1 MKASPGAKLLRR
13 TSLALSTVLIGS
25 LLQGVAT
32 PVAAAAPGLPG
43 LPASEKPVAGAKDTK
58 VKPRAQHKGPRVPT
72 ATPHSTLPKATEVT
86 TSLPAPGAKGAH
98 RFASLKGQPIGI
110 ARATSTE
117 AGKNTAKSSTASED
131 LALNGVTSRVFDS
144 RDAKRAGVEG
154 LLFALAPRAAKSSAK
169 GKAPVDVSVDYS
181 SFAQSFGGSYAS
193 RMQLVELPACAL
205 TTPERDKCRKA
216 QPVAAVNDTDQQ
228 TLTASA
234 MSLQADAPTVLAA
247 TAAAEGDKGDYKATS
262 LSPSSTWA
270 TSLNTGDFTWS
281 YDFQT
286 PEVPGGLKPSV
297 GLSYSSGAID
307 GRTGGTNN
315 QGSWVGDGFDLWP
328 GSIERRYK
336 PCTDDGVKNTDGNKP
351 GDLCWAYDNAYISF
365 NGASGELVQTGT
377 NTFKLKND
385 DGTKI
390 ARGYNTALEN
400 GDNDGEYWRV
410 TTPDGTRYYFGYNR
424 PSGWTEGDESTNST
438 WTAPV
443 YGNDTG
449 EKCHGA
455 TFAESWCQ
463 QGWRWNLDVVVDT
476 HGNAIT
482 YHYGKENNSY
492 GRNLKADD
500 DTTYVRGGYLD
511 RINYGLMASD
521 YYAKPLAQ
529 VVFDNKERCLPQTGV
544 TCASDTID
552 SKSAYWYDTPWD
564 LNCKTG
570 TSCDNGRLSPSFW
583 TRKRLTGITT
593 QVRNTA
599 GTYEKVD
606 SWKLD
611 HHWGTADTDY
621 QLLLDSIQH
630 TGESATPAITLPK
643 TTLDYT
649 QLQNRLD
656 KTGDGYA
663 PFIKDRLST
672 VADESGGQIDA
683 NFSAP
688 VCNWSKLPT
697 PETNTTRCF
706 PQYIGGDSTDDADL
720 QWFNKYVTTSVT
732 KTDRT
737 GGSPDQVTL
746 YDYLGDAAW
755 HYDDDDGLTKEK
767 EKTWSQW
774 RGYQHV
780 RVRTGGQ
787 GGTTEMKTQQDSY
800 FLRGMNGDRKDA
812 SGGTKSVSV
821 ALDTDEG
828 NPITDAE
835 AVPGFGYKTVTFD
848 NPGGKVLGKTINRPW
863 YHETG
868 KKVRDWGTVTSNLTG
883 TSSSKTWTSLDAG
896 AGERWRTT
904 STALK
909 QETVAGR
916 VIEADDFGDDS
927 TSADDQCA
935 RTTYPADLTTS
946 ILNLPVRVETVAK
959 ACSAPVD
966 RTKYVLSDI
975 RSAYDG
981 ASYGAAPTKGDVTA
995 TATLKSH
1002 DGTKATYLE
1011 TGATYDIYGRQL
1023 KATDLTADVVTT
1035 DDGEPVRT
1043 PRSDGRTTTTTYT
1056 PATGMTTQTKVTSPP
1071 AQPLESA
1078 TAQTSTTDIDPLR
1091 GIVVKQTDTNNNVTE
1106 FAHDALGRTTKV
1118 WNAGRRNTQIPSLE
1132 FAYNVADDGQ
1142 VSIATKSLNNTGGQ
1156 ITSYALMDGFLRDRQ
1171 TQSPGPDGGSVIS
1184 DTFYDER
1191 GLATK
1196 TFAPYYV
1203 TDAPSSRLFK
1213 PDNAL
1218 SVETQ
1223 TRTTY
1228 DGLNRAVQTQQ
1239 MAGNGDGGQVLNT
1252 TKTIYG
1258 GDRVTVIPPVGGT
1271 ATTTI
1276 SDARGNTTELRQLY
1290 ERSADAA
1297 YDSTTYHYT
1306 PRNELDKVADPAG
1319 NHWTY
1324 SYDQLG
1330 RKISTTDPDQGTT
1343 TTTFD
1348 DRGQVTFTK
1357 GSRTDVPG
1365 LAYLYDGLG
1374 RQTEVRE
1381 KSASG
1386 TLRAKQVY
1394 DTVAGAKGQ
1403 LAESTRY
1410 VDGQAY
1416 TSKVTAYDR
1425 LYRPIRT
1432 AVVIPAAEGALQ
1444 GTYQTG
1450 TTFLPSGLTAGVSYS
1465 AAGSLPG
1472 GSANYTYD
1480 NATLRPATVYGEGM
1494 TSSVSYSL
1502 TGKPLQYQ
1510 MSLTDG
1516 GKITQVTN
1524 TYEWGTQRLATSRVD
1539 RQDQPG
1545 VDRYATYH
1553 YDEVGNVRSIS
1564 DRSRT
1569 GTDNQCYTYDYL
1581 GRLTEAW
1588 AQPTTTCA
1596 AAPAAVQVGGPAPYW
1611 QSYTYDKSGNRAT
1624 QTRHDVTGDTAKDL
1638 KDNYTYPKPGA
1649 PQAHSLSSRKT
1660 TGPAGSTTDAYT
1672 YDSSGNMI
1680 TRPGQTLAWDA
1691 EGHLASVTKSGKTT
1705 SYLYDASGNRLIGR
1719 TPTETTLYL
1728 GNTEVTLP
1736 AGATKAKATRYFDL
1750 GGGQTA
1756 IRSDDGTFA
1765 FTIADQHGTGELAIQ
1780 AASLALT
1787 QRRTPPFGG
1796 ERGTSPT
1803 TWPGTKGFVGGTDD
1817 TKTTGLTH
1825 LGAREYDADLG
1836 RFISVDPV
1844 LDLTDPQQMNG
1855 YTYANNN
1862 PTTLSDPSGLRPDG
1876 ACGGAG
1882 SCNVGTKKKPKWE
1895 TWTYDGNGA
1904 WSWGWSASDT
1914 KKYKYEETSYNL
1926 TVWAQYNSK
1935 SGYGVNW
1942 SVQIPEPK
1950 KQPVVFHG
1958 YAMGTNPNY
1967 DPSVSDNWIK
1977 RGPLATWQKVVV
1989 GVVAAIGFVGAA
2001 APVAAAI
2008 TPEITAACLFDPAGC
2023 AQIVSE
2029 IAAGGAAGGSL
2040 PSSEL
2045 GMAAS
2050 GGSRLSKIESKIA
2063 GCGRLHS
2070 FLPGTEVMLAD
2081 GTTKNI
2087 EDVEVGDIVLA
2098 TDPVTGETKK
2108 RTVTNTIRTEDDKDF
2123 TELAIEADGE
2133 TSKLVATDTHPF
2145 WSTAGKKWVDA
2156 GDIQPGVTLR
2166 TSDGSLAEVVGVRH
2180 YQKRQRTYDLTVDST
2195 HTYYVL
2201 AGQTPVLVHNS
2212 NCDPRFS
2219 VDSKGNTTDLANP
2232 GGRVGVPKL
2241 EGGTLQEVGGRV
2253 WGSGD
2258 PSHLVG
2264 TRSPADLRGLASRGD
2279 AEKLQDFYQSAA
2291 LAGKGGKTAPARVV
2305 LTQEIIDA
2313 WR

>member
-1 MKASPGAKLLRR
+1 MDTSHMKPSPGARLLRR
-13 TSLALSTVLIGS
+13 TSLVLSTVLIGS

-32 PVAAAAPGLPG
+32 PVAAAASSLPG
-43 LPASEKPVAGAKDTK
+43 LPASEKPVAGTKDTK
-58 VKPRAQHKGPRVPT
+58 VKPRAQHKGARVPT
-72 ATPHSTLPKATEVT
+72 ATPHTTLPKATEVT
-86 TSLPAPGAKGAH
+86 TSLPAPGAKGAS
-98 RFASLKGQPIGI
+98 RFASPKGQPIGI
-110 ARATSTE
+110 AHATKSA
-117 AGKNTAKSSTASED
+117 AGKSTAKSGAASD
-131 LALNGVTSRVFDS
+131 ALTLNGVTSRVFDS
-144 RDAKRAGVEG
+144 QHAKRAGVKG
-154 LLFALAPRAAKSSAK
+154 LLFTLAPKAADSSAK

-205 TTPERDKCRKA
+205 TTPKQDKCRKA
-216 QPVAAVNDTDQQ
+216 LPVAAVNNTDQQ

-234 MSLQADAPTVLAA
+234 MSLQAGAPTVLAA

-297 GLSYSSGAID
+297 DLSYSSGAID

-315 QGSWVGDGFDLWP
+315 QGSWVGDGFNLWP

-336 PCTDDGVKNTDGNKP
+336 PCADDGVKNADGNKP
-351 GDLCWAYDNAYISF
+351 GDLCWGYDNAYISF

-390 ARGYNTALEN
+390 ARSYNTALEN

-410 TTPDGTRYYFGYNR
+410 TTPDGTKYYFGLNR
-424 PSGWTEGDESTNST
+424 PSDWKEGDEDTNSA
-438 WTAPV
+438 WTVPV

-463 QGWRWNLDVVVDT
+463 QAWRWNLDTVVDA

-482 YHYGKENNSY
+482 YHYGKEQNSY

-511 RINYGLMASD
+511 KINYGLRAGA
-521 YYAKPLAQ
+521 YYAPPLAQ

-544 TCASDTID
+544 TCATDTID

-564 LNCKTG
+564 LNCKAG

-599 GTYEKVD
+599 GTYDKVD
-606 SWKLD
+606 SWKLE
-611 HHWGTADTDY
+611 HHWGTADVDY

-643 TTLDYT
+643 TTFDYT
-649 QLQNRLD
+649 QLENRLD

-663 PFIKDRLST
+663 PFVKDRLST
-672 VADESGGQIDA
+672 VADEFGGQIDVNYSEQA
-683 NFSAP
+683 CSWDA
-688 VCNWSKLPT
+688 LPT

-706 PQYIGGDSTDDADL
+706 PQYLGGSDSEPAEL
-720 QWFNKYVTTSVT
+720 NWFNKYVTASVT
-732 KTDRT
+732 QTDRT
-737 GGSPDQVTL
+737 GKAPDQVTQ

-774 RGYQHV
+774 RGYGHV
-780 RVRTGGQ
+780 RVLTGGQ
-787 GGTTEMKTQQDSY
+787 GGSDQMKTQNDSY
-800 FLRGMNGDRKDA
+800 FLRGMNGDRKN
-812 SGGTKSVSV
+812 STGGTKSVSV
-821 ALDTDEG
+821 ALEDGEG
-828 NPITDAE
+828 DAITDDA
-835 AVPGFGYKTVTFD
+835 ASAGFGYKTVAFD
-848 NPGGKVLGKTINRPW
+848 KPGGSVLGKTVSRPW
-863 YHETG
+863 FHETG
-868 KKVRDWGTVTSNLTG
+868 KKVRDWGTVTSNFNG
-883 TSSSKTWTSLDAG
+883 TASTKTWTSLDQG
-896 AGERWRTT
+896 AGKKWRTT

-909 QETVAGR
+909 QDLVAGR
-916 VIEADDFGDDS
+916 VIESDDFGDDS
-927 TSADDQCA
+927 TAADDQCT
-935 RTTYPADLTTS
+935 RTTYAQDSTAT
-946 ILNLPVRVETVAK
+946 ILSLPIRVETVAK
-959 ACSAPVD
+959 SCSAPAD
-966 RTKYVLSDI
+966 RSKDVLTDV
-975 RSAYDG
+975 RSAYDKG
-981 ASYGAAPTKGDVTA
+981 AYGAAPTKGDATA
-995 TATLKSH
+995 TAALKSH

-1011 TGATYDIYGRQL
+1011 AGATFDIYGRQL
-1023 KATDLTADVVTT
+1023 TATDLTANVTVT
-1035 DDGEPVRT
+1035 GDEAPVRT
-1043 PRSDGRTTTTTYT
+1043 ARSDGRTTTTNYT
-1056 PATGMTTQTKVTSPP
+1056 PATGFAAQSKVTTPP
-1071 AQPLESA
+1071 AKASDA
-1078 TAQTSTTDIDPLR
+1078 TTSQVTTTDIDLAR
-1091 GIVVKQTDTNNNVTE
+1091 GVVAKQIDTNNNVTE
-1106 FAHDALGRTTKV
+1106 YAHDALGRTTKI
-1118 WNAGRRNTQIPSLE
+1118 WAADRRNTQTPTQE
-1132 FAYNVADDGQ
+1132 YVYTVDENKPV
-1142 VSIATKSLNNTGGQ
+1142 VIATKSLNNTGGQ
-1156 ITSYALMDGFLRDRQ
+1156 ITSYQLLDGFLRERQ
-1171 TQSPGPDGGSVIS
+1171 TQAPGPDGGSIIT

-1191 GLATK
+1191 GLAAK
-1196 TFAPYYV
+1196 SFAPYYV
-1203 TDAPSSRLFK
+1203 TDAPSTQLFK
-1213 PDNAL
+1213 PENAL

-1223 TRTTY
+1223 TRVTF
-1228 DGLNRAVQTQQ
+1228 DGMNRAVQTQQ
-1239 MAGNGDGGQVLNT
+1239 MAGNGDGGQILST

-1258 GDRVTVIPPVGGT
+1258 GDRTTTIPPVGGT
-1271 ATTTI
+1271 ATTVL
-1276 SDARGNTTELRQLY
+1276 SDARGNITELRQLHS
-1290 ERSADAA
+1290 RSTDAA
-1297 YDSTTYHYT
+1297 YDTTTYHYT
-1306 PRNELDKVADPAG
+1306 PRNELDKVTDPAG

-1324 SYDQLG
+1324 TYDQLG

-1343 TTTFD
+1343 TTTYD
-1348 DRGQVTFTK
+1348 DRSQVTFTK

-1365 LAYLYDGLG
+1365 LAYLYDDLG

-1381 KSASG
+1381 KTATG
-1386 TLRAKQVY
+1386 TLRTKQVY
-1394 DTVAGAKGQ
+1394 DTVTGAKGQ

-1416 TSKVTAYDR
+1416 TSKVTAYDK

-1472 GSANYTYD
+1472 GSTNYTYD

-1502 TGKPLQYQ
+1502 AGKPLQYQ
-1510 MSLTDG
+1510 MSLASG

-1564 DRSRT
+1564 DTSRT

-1596 AAPAAVQVGGPAPYW
+1596 TAPAASQVGGPAPYW
-1611 QSYTYDKSGNRAT
+1611 QSFTYDKSGNRTT

-1638 KDNYTYPKPGA
+1638 KDTYTYPTPGTA
-1649 PQAHSLSSRKT
+1649 HAHSLTSRKT
-1660 TGPAGSTTDAYT
+1660 TGPAGSTTDTYT
-1672 YDSSGNMI
+1672 YDSSGNTI
-1680 TRPGQTLAWDA
+1680 TRPGQSLTWDA

-1705 SYLYDASGNRLIGR
+1705 SYLYDASGSRLIGR

-1728 GNTEVTLP
+1728 GNTEVILP

-1750 GGGQTA
+1750 GGGQMA

-1765 FTIADQHGTGELAIQ
+1765 FTVADQHGTGELSIQ
-1780 AASLALT
+1780 ASSLALT
-1787 QRRTPPFGG
+1787 QRRTLPFGG
-1796 ERGTSPT
+1796 ERGTTPT

-1844 LDLTDPQQMNG
+1844 LDLTDSQQMNG

-1862 PTTLSDPSGLRPDG
+1862 PTTLSDPAGLRPDG
-1876 ACGGAG
+1876 PVGGASYNDERETNPNLHGEYRGKTAG
-1882 SCNVGTKKKPKWE
+1882 SGWFLDYYGGWSYRHVTRVSLGTKSGIV
-1895 TWTYDGNGA
+1895 TTYSVSGRAKAAGVSAKHEASFTPIADNPTPDNFYTRYIAPVVMMALPDVDSYIACSGGDWA
-1904 WSWGWSASDT
+1904 ACGWSALDIPFL
-1914 KKYKYEETSYNL
+1914 KPLKGIKAAKRIEEGIEDG
-1926 TVWAQYNSK
+1926 A
-1935 SGYGVNW
+1935 
-1942 SVQIPEPK
+1942 
-1950 KQPVVFHG
+1950 
-1958 YAMGTNPNY
+1958 
-1967 DPSVSDNWIK
+1967 
-1977 RGPLATWQKVVV
+1977 KV
-1989 GVVAAIGFVGAA
+1989 AK
-2001 APVAAAI
+2001 
-2008 TPEITAACLFDPAGC
+2008 C
-2023 AQIVSE
+2023 
-2029 IAAGGAAGGSL
+2029 
-2040 PSSEL
+2040 
-2045 GMAAS
+2045 
-2050 GGSRLSKIESKIA
+2050 
-2063 GCGRLHS
+2063 LHS
-2070 FLPGTEVMLAD
+2070 FVPGTKVLLAD
-2081 GTTKNI
+2081 GKAKKI
-2087 EDVEVGDIVLA
+2087 EDVDEGDEVLA
-2098 TDPVTGETKK
+2098 TDPETGEAGSKRVTATIHTK
-2108 RTVTNTIRTEDDKDF
+2108 DDKHF
-2123 TELAIEADGE
+2123 TALTIKTALNEEIII
-2133 TSKLVATDTHPF
+2133 ATDTHPF
-2145 WSTAGKKWVDA
+2145 WAPDQQRWVDA
-2156 GDIQPGVTLR
+2156 GDLHPGDSLR
-2166 TSDGSLAEVVGVRH
+2166 TASGGSATVVETRH
-2180 YQKRQRTYDLTVDST
+2180 YAKKQETYDLTVDRI

-2201 AGQTPVLVHNS
+2201 AGETPVLVHNS
-2212 NCDPRFS
+2212 NGACGTNLTRGEKVAAAAG
-2219 VDSKGNTTDLANP
+2219 VDDL
-2232 GGRVGVPKL
+2232 
-2241 EGGTLQEVGGRV
+2241 
-2253 WGSGD
+2253 
-2258 PSHLVG
+2258 
-2264 TRSPADLRGLASRGD
+2264 SPALRKNLTGFMKKSPGD
-2279 AEKLQDFYQSAA
+2279 AEIPQIIRLPGGGAEFSYKVPGRVPGSYAMYRKRVDSEGVTE
-2291 LAGKGGKTAPARVV
+2291 LAYKTTFLPDGSIAH
-2305 LTQEIIDA
+2305 IKFK
-2313 WR
+2313 

>member
-1 MKASPGAKLLRR
+1 MKASPGARLLRR
-13 TSLALSTVLIGS
+13 TSLVLSTVLIGS

-43 LPASEKPVAGAKDTK
+43 LPASEKPVAGTKDTK
-58 VKPRAQHKGPRVPT
+58 VKPRAQHNGSRVP
-72 ATPHSTLPKATEVT
+72 AVTPHSTLPKATEVT
-86 TSLPAPGAKGAH
+86 TSLPAQGAKGAK
-98 RFASLKGQPIGI
+98 RFASPKGQPIGV
-110 ARATSTE
+110 ARATRGA
-117 AGKNTAKSSTASED
+117 AGKNTAKGSAASESP
-131 LALNGVTSRVFDS
+131 ALDGVTSRVFDAK
-144 RDAKRAGVEG
+144 RAKRAGVKG
-154 LLFALAPRAAKSSAK
+154 LLFTLAPKAVDSSAT

-193 RMQLVELPACAL
+193 RMQLVQLPACAL
-205 TTPERDKCRKA
+205 TTPDQDKCRKA
-216 QPVAAVNDTDQQ
+216 QPITAVNNTDQQ
-228 TLTASA
+228 TLTAGA
-234 MSLQADAPTVLAA
+234 VSLQAGAPTVLAA
-247 TAAAEGDKGDYKATS
+247 TAAPEGDKGDYKATS
-262 LSPSSTWA
+262 LSPSSTW
-270 TSLNTGDFTWS
+270 TTNLNSGDFTWS

-336 PCTDDGVKNTDGNKP
+336 PCADDGVKNADGNKP

-365 NGASGELVQTGT
+365 NGASGELVQTGID
-377 NTFKLKND
+377 TFKLKND

-390 ARGYNTALEN
+390 ARGYNTELAN

-424 PSGWTEGDESTNST
+424 PSGWKEGNESTDSV

-443 YGNDTG
+443 YGNDSG

-482 YHYGKENNSY
+482 FHYGKENNSY

-500 DTTYVRGGYLD
+500 DTSYVRGGYLD
-511 RINYGLMASD
+511 KINYGLRTSD

-529 VVFDNKERCLPQTGV
+529 VAFSNKERCLPQTGV
-544 TCASDTID
+544 TCAPDTID

-564 LNCKTG
+564 LNCKAG

-593 QVRNTA
+593 QVLNTA
-599 GTYEKVD
+599 GTYDKVD

-611 HHWGTADTDY
+611 HRWGTADTDY

-630 TGESATPAITLPK
+630 TGESTSPSITLPK

-663 PFIKDRLST
+663 PFIKARLSS
-672 VADESGGQIDA
+672 VADESGGQVEA

-688 VCNWSKLPT
+688 VCNWSELPT

-706 PQYIGGDSTDDADL
+706 PQYIGGDSTADADL
-720 QWFNKYVTTSVT
+720 QWFNKYVAQSVT

-737 GGSPDQVTL
+737 GKSPDQVTL
-746 YDYLGDAAW
+746 YDYIGDAAW

-767 EKTWSQW
+767 DKTWSQW

-787 GGTTEMKTQQDSY
+787 GGATEMKTQQDSY
-800 FLRGMNGDRKDA
+800 FLRGMNGDRLNA
-812 SGGTKSVSV
+812 AGGTKPVSV
-821 ALDTDEG
+821 TLDEDEG
-828 NPITDAE
+828 EPITDAD

-848 NPGGKVLGKTINRPW
+848 KPGSEGKALSKTISRPW
-863 YHETG
+863 YSQTG
-868 KKVRDWGTVTSNLTG
+868 KKVRDWGTVTSNFTG
-883 TSSSKTWTSLDAG
+883 TSSSKTWTSLDGG
-896 AGERWRTT
+896 AGTKWRTT
-904 STALK
+904 ATATK
-909 QETVAGR
+909 HDTIAGR
-916 VIEADDFGDDS
+916 IIEANDYGDDTTS
-927 TSADDQCA
+927 TDNTCT
-935 RTTYPADLTTS
+935 RTTYAGDANTAILSMPA
-946 ILNLPVRVETVAK
+946 RVETVAK
-959 ACSAPVD
+959 ACDAAVD
-966 RTKYVLSDI
+966 KTKDVISDV
-975 RSAYDG
+975 RSVYDG
-981 ASYGAAPTKGDVTA
+981 GAYGAAATKGDVTA

-1011 TGATYDIYGRQL
+1011 AGATFDSYGRQL
-1023 KATDLTADVVTT
+1023 TATDLTANVTVT
-1035 DDGEPVRT
+1035 NDGTPVRST
-1043 PRSDGRTTTTTYT
+1043 RTDGRTTTTAYM
-1056 PATGMTTQTKVTSPP
+1056 PSTGFATQTKVTTPP
-1071 AQPLESA
+1071 AKASDA
-1078 TAQTSTTDIDPLR
+1078 TTSQVTTTDLDPAR
-1091 GIVVKQTDTNNNVTE
+1091 GIVAKQTDTNNNVTE
-1106 FAHDALGRTTKV
+1106 YAHDALGRTTKI
-1118 WNAGRRNTQIPSLE
+1118 WAPDRHNTQTPTQEYVYTIDENKP
-1132 FAYNVADDGQ
+1132 V
-1142 VSIATKSLNNTGGQ
+1142 VIATKSLNNTGGQ
-1156 ITSYALMDGFLRDRQ
+1156 ITSYQLLDGFLRERQ
-1171 TQSPGPDGGSVIS
+1171 TQAPGPDDGSIIS

-1191 GLATK
+1191 GLAAK

-1203 TDAPSSRLFK
+1203 TDAPSTQLFK
-1213 PDNAL
+1213 PENAL

-1223 TRTTY
+1223 TRVTF
-1228 DGLNRAVQTQQ
+1228 DGMNRAVQTQQ
-1239 MAGNGDGGQVLNT
+1239 MAGNGDGGQILST

-1258 GDRVTVIPPVGGT
+1258 GDRTTTIPPVGGT
-1271 ATTTI
+1271 ATTVL
-1276 SDARGNTTELRQLY
+1276 SDARGNTTELRQLHS
-1290 ERSADAA
+1290 RSADAA
-1297 YDSTTYHYT
+1297 YDTTTYHYT
-1306 PRNELDKVADPAG
+1306 PRNELDKVTDPAG

-1324 SYDQLG
+1324 TYDQLG

-1343 TTTFD
+1343 DTTYD
-1348 DRGQVTFTK
+1348 DRGQRTFVK

-1365 LAYLYDGLG
+1365 LAYLYDDLG

-1381 KSASG
+1381 KSATG
-1386 TLRAKQVY
+1386 TLRTKQVY
-1394 DTVAGAKGQ
+1394 DTITGAKGQ

-1410 VDGQAY
+1410 VNGQAY

-1450 TTFLPSGLTAGVSYS
+1450 TTFHTSGLTETESYS

-1516 GKITQVTN
+1516 GKTTQVTN
-1524 TYEWGTQRLATSRVD
+1524 TYEWGTQRLATTRVD

-1553 YDEVGNVRSIS
+1553 YDEASNVRSIS
-1564 DRSRT
+1564 DTSRT
-1569 GTDNQCYTYDYL
+1569 GTDNQCFTYDYL

-1596 AAPAAVQVGGPAPYW
+1596 AAAAASQVGGPAPYW
-1611 QSYTYDKSGNRAT
+1611 RSFTYDKSGNRAT

-1638 KDNYTYPKPGA
+1638 KDTYSYPTPGTA
-1649 PQAHSLSSRKT
+1649 QAHSLSSRTT
-1660 TGPAGSTTDAYT
+1660 TGSAVSTTDTYT
-1672 YDSSGNMI
+1672 YDSSGNTI
-1680 TRPGQTLAWDA
+1680 TRPGQSLTWDA

-1750 GGGQTA
+1750 GGGQMA

-1765 FTIADQHGTGELAIQ
+1765 FTIADQHGTGELSIQ
-1780 AASLALT
+1780 AANLATT
-1787 QRRTPPFGG
+1787 QRRTLPFGG
-1796 ERGTSPT
+1796 ERGESPT
-1803 TWPGTKGFVGGTDD
+1803 TWSGTKGFVGGTDD

-1844 LDLTDPQQMNG
+1844 LDLTDSQQMNG
-1855 YTYANNN
+1855 YTYSNNS
-1862 PTTLSDPSGLRPDG
+1862 PTTYSDPSGLMRILPYEGSMNSGGGTSPKGETSGGSGGSDG
-1876 ACGGAG
+1876 GSSLDVSGTTSSESGGCDKACQDALSGLAKLMKKEQGSLYRSLAKELRSYVLTVAGNSKCVEGARVSSGVAAGCADVAKIGSTETWNDLLNEWLNGKGGVRTFGAG
-1882 SCNVGTKKKPKWE
+1882 SLLTQRLAVNKYSTELLAELQKEISGAGYDVNLSDPNTKLGNVSKRTDPKLNFFRDVAGMLTDGKRGSGTPE
-1895 TWTYDGNGA
+1895 AFFGSYDQLHQVINVDKRNKSFTVAFAAYNGTGMG
-1904 WSWGWSASDT
+1904 S
-1914 KKYKYEETSYNL
+1914 L
-1926 TVWAQYNSK
+1926 THFWPDVAQ
-1935 SGYGVNW
+1935 GR
-1942 SVQIPEPK
+1942 Q
-1950 KQPVVFHG
+1950 
-1958 YAMGTNPNY
+1958 MGT
-1967 DPSVSDNWIK
+1967 
-1977 RGPLATWQKVVV
+1977 
-1989 GVVAAIGFVGAA
+1989 
-2001 APVAAAI
+2001 
-2008 TPEITAACLFDPAGC
+2008 
-2023 AQIVSE
+2023 
-2029 IAAGGAAGGSL
+2029 
-2040 PSSEL
+2040 
-2045 GMAAS
+2045 
-2050 GGSRLSKIESKIA
+2050 
-2063 GCGRLHS
+2063 LHQ
-2070 FLPGTEVMLAD
+2070 TYYW
-2081 GTTKNI
+2081 
-2087 EDVEVGDIVLA
+2087 
-2098 TDPVTGETKK
+2098 
-2108 RTVTNTIRTEDDKDF
+2108 TVT
-2123 TELAIEADGE
+2123 
-2133 TSKLVATDTHPF
+2133 
-2145 WSTAGKKWVDA
+2145 
-2156 GDIQPGVTLR
+2156 VT
-2166 TSDGSLAEVVGVRH
+2166 
-2180 YQKRQRTYDLTVDST
+2180 Q
-2195 HTYYVL
+2195 
-2201 AGQTPVLVHNS
+2201 
-2212 NCDPRFS
+2212 
-2219 VDSKGNTTDLANP
+2219 
-2232 GGRVGVPKL
+2232 
-2241 EGGTLQEVGGRV
+2241 
-2253 WGSGD
+2253 
-2258 PSHLVG
+2258 
-2264 TRSPADLRGLASRGD
+2264 
-2279 AEKLQDFYQSAA
+2279 
-2291 LAGKGGKTAPARVV
+2291 
-2305 LTQEIIDA
+2305 
-2313 WR
+2313 